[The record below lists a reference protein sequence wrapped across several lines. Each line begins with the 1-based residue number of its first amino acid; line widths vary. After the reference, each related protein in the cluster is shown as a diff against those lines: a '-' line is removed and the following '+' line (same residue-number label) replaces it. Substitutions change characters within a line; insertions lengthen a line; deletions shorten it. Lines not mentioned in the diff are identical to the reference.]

1 MNKIMYCTLDTE
13 TVGGASNP
21 TGTYNYGG
29 KIHDR
34 NGNVY
39 ASFSLLVSDHYEDIK
54 NNDYA
59 KKNFP
64 LYEKYINEGKV
75 TVVPTEKMA
84 VDIIRQLCRV
94 YNVKYL
100 MAYNSGFDFVKTN
113 CAELLDEFEFID
125 IYLMALQTITHIK
138 KYAQF
143 CRKNGFISR
152 SGKTC
157 STSAESMYA
166 YLTDNADYKEE
177 HTAFEDASIEMEI
190 FLACLRTHKKFTK
203 NTHQWDCREGKI
215 FPKWV
220 DK

>member
-1 MNKIMYCTLDTE
+1 MRTKTMYCTLDTE

-34 NGNVY
+34 NGNVV
-39 ASFSLLVSDHYEDIK
+39 ASFSLLVASHYEDIK
-54 NNDYA
+54 NDDYA
-59 KKNFP
+59 KKNFH
-64 LYEKYINEGKV
+64 LYEEYIQCGKV
-75 TVVPTEKMA
+75 TVVPTEEEA
-84 VDIIRQLCRV
+84 LAIVRSLCRM

-138 KYAQF
+138 KYAKF
-143 CRKNGFISR
+143 CRENDLRSR
-152 SGKTC
+152 SGKTVA
-157 STSAESMYA
+157 TSAESMYA
-166 YLTDNADYKEE
+166 YLTQNAEYSEE
-177 HTAFEDASIEMEI
+177 HTAFEDACIEMEI

-203 NTHQWDCREGKI
+203 NVHQWDCRSGKV
-215 FPKWV
+215 FPRF
-220 DK
+220 